1 MSNAE
6 MARPITQTASGRTVG
21 LITTSHCLP
30 VTRCCGSSRKG
41 AEVARGNQ
49 ARHVIRDTNGTILEI
64 NSVGSGWCP
73 HPSPIKTVRRACRVG
88 VTSLADVPHAAAARG
103 RGELR
108 ASDTTLYPRPRWI
121 R

>member
-1 MSNAE
+1 MSSGRDVETYHANG
-6 MARPITQTASGRTVG
+6 SGRTVG

-64 NSVGSGWCP
+64 NSFGSGRYP
-73 HPSPIKTVRRACRVG
+73 PPS
-88 VTSLADVPHAAAARG
+88 ADQDCTAG
-103 RGELR
+103 L
-108 ASDTTLYPRPRWI
+108 SS
-121 R
+121 

>member
-1 MSNAE
+1 MS
-6 MARPITQTASGRTVG
+6 RPITQTG
-21 LITTSHCLP
+21 LEELSADHDQPLSIGDSML
-30 VTRCCGSSRKG
+30 RQLAEG

-64 NSVGSGWCP
+64 NSFGGAAV
-73 HPSPIKTVRRACRVG
+73 SPTLRRSTLYGGLSSR

-108 ASDTTLYPRPRWI
+108 ASDTTLYPRPGWI